1 MAKNPGNFALQKIYL
16 DEYIMSQK
24 EDMSGNKAT
33 YSMVTCGWWR

>member
-1 MAKNPGNFALQKIYL
+1 MAKKPGNFALQQICLGTYF
-16 DEYIMSQK
+16 MSQK